1 MGQGGTGVRAA
12 PFRLQNHNA
21 GAEPRHAYVGSW
33 VILSKSLNAKQSLN
47 ETEPRCEVKPAMG
60 HVEIKAC
67 RRGAWKK
74 QPCRRDQFEPTL
86 NALLLKET

>member
-1 MGQGGTGVRAA
+1 
-12 PFRLQNHNA
+12 
-21 GAEPRHAYVGSW
+21 
-33 VILSKSLNAKQSLN
+33 
-47 ETEPRCEVKPAMG
+47 MG